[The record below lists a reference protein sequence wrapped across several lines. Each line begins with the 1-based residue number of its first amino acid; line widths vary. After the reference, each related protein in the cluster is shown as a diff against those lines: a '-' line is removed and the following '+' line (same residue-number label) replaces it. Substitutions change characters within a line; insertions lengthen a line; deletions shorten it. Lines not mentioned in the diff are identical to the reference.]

1 MSKRQ
6 QRKAQAAA
14 RKADQDEDGC
24 DKEGGGA
31 AVEGRAPKAPVDPEV
46 AAAKQKEHEEAAA
59 KKKEEAAKVK
69 AAKKAEA
76 DAARKIKAAEI
87 AAQKKAEAEAS
98 KARELA
104 AEELAAELGMG
115 TYELKGDRGYMEDR
129 LIVSRLPNGDLFA
142 GVYDGHCGETCA
154 EYARVHLHHT
164 LLETRAYID
173 GDIGEGLRQSFHITN
188 DDFVAT
194 GDESGTTA
202 VAVLIRGHTMY
213 IANAGD
219 SRAAICNTRGEAKA
233 LTVDHKV
240 EGDEQRRIEQL
251 GGVVDYGGV
260 VSPDGSNF
268 LKCARSLG
276 DSLHD
281 LPWPSTDL
289 PRPSI
294 RCARSLGDSKY
305 KLGPREQHLICAE
318 PDVFTHTLTDEDD
331 LVVMASDGVWDV
343 LSDQKAC
350 ELALRALKENPGKP
364 HLAAKAVSLGAYQAE
379 SEDNICAAVLLLKRR
394 PALSGDGAG
403 ASRTTD
409 MAT

>member
-276 DSLHD
+276 DS
-281 LPWPSTDL
+281 
-289 PRPSI
+289 
-294 RCARSLGDSKY
+294 KY